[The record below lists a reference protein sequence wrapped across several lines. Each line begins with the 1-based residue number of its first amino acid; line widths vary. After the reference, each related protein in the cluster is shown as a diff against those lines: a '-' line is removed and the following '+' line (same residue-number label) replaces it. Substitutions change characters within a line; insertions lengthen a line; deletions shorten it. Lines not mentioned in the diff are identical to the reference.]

1 MMIRDILSQVALLA
15 LGNVSQQS
23 LKDEEK
29 KGKKKT
35 SSNEEV
41 GKARMFRSMF
51 ETYEVALEVYIADQ
65 LVQKQTMQAP
75 KELIMV
81 NFMQLAKQIQNDSR
95 PMKIRVVRP
104 EVIWDSFENKEK
116 VLYNEV
122 VASNNAMVAWTEEN
136 QKKDEG

>member
-1 MMIRDILSQVALLA
+1 
-15 LGNVSQQS
+15 
-23 LKDEEK
+23 
-29 KGKKKT
+29 
-35 SSNEEV
+35 
-41 GKARMFRSMF
+41 MFRSMF
-51 ETYEVALEVYIADQ
+51 ETYEVALEVYIVDK

-104 EVIWDSFENKEK
+104 EVIWDNFENKEK

-122 VASNNAMVAWTEEN
+122 VASNNAMVAWEEEN
-136 QKKDEG
+136 QKKEGA